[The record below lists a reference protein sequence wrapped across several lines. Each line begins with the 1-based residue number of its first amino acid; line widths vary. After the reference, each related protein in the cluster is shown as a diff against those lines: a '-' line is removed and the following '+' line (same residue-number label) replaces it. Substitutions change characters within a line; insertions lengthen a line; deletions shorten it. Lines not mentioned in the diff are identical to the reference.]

1 MKIYPQPFA
10 TASERRLIQKRR
22 EHRTAMRNGPFFI
35 DAPKSGKRDLS
46 SFNAF
51 EDQASFINKR
61 AKRTRGLPNL
71 KKLPIGTYRLGEKPS
86 AFVWIMPSYF
96 PFLFSEKSPTRE
108 RRKEGLKQG
117 ILNLMSHVHHPT
129 DTQIYQPRK
138 TVPGF
143 FPPELHDV
151 ITTTTSTGDPLDP
164 QQPPKRNL
172 DWLKKKRIDKLAQFD
187 ENGAQNDDEN
197 DDNDDVPKDDENN
210 GEDDVEEPQ
219 DDDFSEDDDD
229 LGNDYNAE
237 KYFDDGEDGDGD
249 DGGGDEGGG
258 EDAW

>member
-1 MKIYPQPFA
+1 MSRGGRGGRFGGGGGAGSMGGQMLPFEVDMALESEINAYREKEGQDEADEWTKQLFPNMKIYPQPSA

-71 KKLPIGTYRLGEKPS
+71 KKLPI
-86 AFVWIMPSYF
+86 
-96 PFLFSEKSPTRE
+96 
-108 RRKEGLKQG
+108 
-117 ILNLMSHVHHPT
+117 
-129 DTQIYQPRK
+129 
-138 TVPGF
+138 VPGF

-187 ENGAQNDDEN
+187 ENGAQNDDDN